1 MNKDFASHAAYCV
14 LSPDKI
20 ETILDASK
28 TLLEDTGVSVHHKQA
43 RSLMLES
50 GAISGGGDTVKI
62 PRELVAKAL
71 QKTAMPVT
79 LYNRDRDPA
88 LVLDTQNVYFASCS
102 TLIRTRGKAWNSPAN
117 T

>member
-28 TLLEDTGVSVHHKQA
+28 TLLEDTGVSVHDKQA

-71 QKTAMPVT
+71 QPGPRSRLSAGHAKRLLCQLLQSSDVP
-79 LYNRDRDPA
+79 
-88 LVLDTQNVYFASCS
+88 
-102 TLIRTRGKAWNSPAN
+102 
-117 T
+117 